1 MKKIIIIALGL
12 MLSTASLACDDKKG
26 AAPAAKAAA
35 PAAKAA
41 PAAAQPAAEPNKTDT
56 AGQGEIRE
64 VCKDKVDNFGKPVKD
79 KAGNPVQE
87 CKKVKVRKKLEA
99 TEIPPAKK

>member
-1 MKKIIIIALGL
+1 MIKFIVLTVGL
-12 MLSTASLACDDKKG
+12 MVSSTIWACDDKKG
-26 AAPAAKAAA
+26 AAAPAKAAA

-41 PAAAQPAAEPNKTDT
+41 PAAVQPAGEPNKTDT
-56 AGQGEIRE
+56 AGQGEVRE
-64 VCKDKVDNFGKPVKD
+64 VCKDKIDNFGKPVKD

-87 CKKVKVRKKLEA
+87 CKKVRVRKKLES